1 MRASLYIFLNTYFTE
16 KLFKFYKIEF
26 CVMYLIKRDGK
37 CAEGKRGLGPEM
49 KYIHNNIRGFATH
62 TRICKNNID
71 PVVYPQDYVTLGIN
85 CLVVALCPEKS
96 ADTANCG
103 TPSRRT
109 RNGIKKYKRK
119 TCA

>member
-1 MRASLYIFLNTYFTE
+1 
-16 KLFKFYKIEF
+16 
-26 CVMYLIKRDGK
+26 MYLIKRDGK

-109 RNGIKKYKRK
+109 RNGIKKIQAQNLRINGLRFHVIPMTRYIQNH
-119 TCA
+119 